1 MRRFSVPAIAFGIGL
16 VLIVLSVTNVLP
28 GLTGAGGALIFF
40 ALVLLGLS
48 FIPRPD
54 GASDQPAMSAPQ
66 SLTKIF
72 FAPAEVFQNLRH
84 HPRWLAALLVMSILS
99 GIYLFTFAQ
108 RLTPEIIGVFMTDKT
123 TQAFPQ
129 IPADQIPKMR
139 QDSIAQ
145 YKEPLRQVG
154 SAVMGF
160 VGAFVFF
167 AFLAAIYFVVIL
179 AMGGR
184 INYWQALSAT
194 VYAALPVAVIGRVLS
209 LIVLFLK
216 DPADIHPLLG
226 QQSLVTDNLG
236 VLFNSAENP
245 ILFTL
250 ASAIGLLTLY
260 GLWLTAT
267 GLKNAGEKVSG
278 SAAWTA
284 ALVVWVLGVVFSVAS
299 AALFPGFLS

>member
-1 MRRFSVPAIAFGIGL
+1 MRRFGVPAIAFGIGL
-16 VLIVLSVTNVLP
+16 VLIVLSVANVLP
-28 GLTGAGGALIFF
+28 GLTGAGGALMFF

-54 GASDQPAMSAPQ
+54 DASDQPAMSAPQ
-66 SLTKIF
+66 SLAKIF
-72 FAPAEVFQNLRH
+72 FAPAEVFQNLRR
-84 HPRWLAALLVMSILS
+84 HPRWLAALLVISIV
-99 GIYLFTFAQ
+99 GTIYLAAFAQ
-108 RLTPEIIGVFMTDKT
+108 RVTPERIGNFMTDKI
-123 TQAFPQ
+123 TQSGFE
-129 IPADQIPKMR
+129 IPPEAVAKMR
-139 QDSIAQ
+139 RDSIAQ
-145 YKEPLRQVG
+145 YKEPIQQAG
-154 SAVMGF
+154 NAVSGF

-167 AFLAAIYFVVIL
+167 AFLAALYFVIIL

-184 INYWQALSAT
+184 INYWQALAAT

-216 DPADIHPLLG
+216 DPADVHPLLG

-236 VLFNSAENP
+236 VLFNPAENP

-250 ASAIGLLTLY
+250 ASAIGLLTIY
-260 GLWLTAT
+260 HLWLTAT

-278 SAAWTA
+278 GAAWTA
-284 ALVVWVLGVVFSVAS
+284 ALIVWLLGVLFGVAS